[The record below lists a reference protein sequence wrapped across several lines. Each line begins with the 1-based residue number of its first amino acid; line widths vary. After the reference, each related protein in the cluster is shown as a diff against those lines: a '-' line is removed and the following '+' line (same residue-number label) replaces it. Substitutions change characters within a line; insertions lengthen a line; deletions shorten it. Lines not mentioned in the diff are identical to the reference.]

1 MDNPYPSLTKFDC
14 IFLLGHLD
22 ASIDVFEN
30 PARPLS
36 APELKMKSMLQ
47 TLRGELKQHEV
58 RLARVDGSRPPRD
71 IA

>member
-14 IFLLGHLD
+14 IFLLGHLE

-36 APELKMKSMLQ
+36 APELKMKSLLQ
-47 TLRGELKQHEV
+47 TLRSELKEHEG
-58 RLARVDGSRPPRD
+58 RLARSNGSRPPMEM
-71 IA
+71 